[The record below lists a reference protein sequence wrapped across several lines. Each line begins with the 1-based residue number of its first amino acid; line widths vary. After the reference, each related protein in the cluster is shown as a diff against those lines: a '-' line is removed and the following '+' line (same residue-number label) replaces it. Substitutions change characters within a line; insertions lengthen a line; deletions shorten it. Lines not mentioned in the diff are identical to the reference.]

1 MQSETQKKAAVGA
14 FLNRSALFL
23 LMLPVACFFW
33 ALHAYPPHDAYW
45 LGFAAV
51 IYVWPIAGVLFVIA
65 AGFHVSR
72 SSQRQEATDEH
83 PLLRRIF
90 HPSR

>member
-33 ALHAYPPHDAYW
+33 ALHAYSPHEACW
-45 LGFAAV
+45 LGVASA
-51 IYVWPIAGVLFVIA
+51 IYVWPVAGILFVVA
-65 AGFHVSR
+65 AGFHVGPTSR
-72 SSQRQEATDEH
+72 RLKTAAELREAH
-83 PLLRRIF
+83 G
-90 HPSR
+90 H